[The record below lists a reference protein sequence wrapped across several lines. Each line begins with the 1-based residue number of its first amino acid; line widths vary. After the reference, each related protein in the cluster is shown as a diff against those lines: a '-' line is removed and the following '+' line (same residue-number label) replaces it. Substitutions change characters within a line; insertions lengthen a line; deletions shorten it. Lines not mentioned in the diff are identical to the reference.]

1 MDESKAIV
9 ELVHK
14 AKLNLARHYNIYH
27 GVNLNQWSVEDLEL
41 LSYLEAIEYHAN
53 RIYSKRNAVSHQE
66 NG

>member
-9 ELVHK
+9 ELVRK
-14 AKLNLARHYNIYH
+14 AKLNLARHYNTYH
-27 GVNLNQWSVEDLEL
+27 GVNLKQWSVEDLEL

-53 RIYSKRNAVSHQE
+53 RIHSKRNAVSHQE